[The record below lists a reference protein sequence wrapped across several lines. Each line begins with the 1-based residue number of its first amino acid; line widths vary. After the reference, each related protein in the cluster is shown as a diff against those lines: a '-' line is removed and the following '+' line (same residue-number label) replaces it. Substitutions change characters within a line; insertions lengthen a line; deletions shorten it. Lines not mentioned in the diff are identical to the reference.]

1 MPTKSFELFS
11 LVEVEQSISQRFE
24 KQVACYPDVLA
35 IADGEY
41 HLTYAQL
48 NQRANQIAH
57 TILDQRGIQPE
68 PVIVLFE
75 QGANFLAAIFGVL
88 KTGKSY
94 VPVDPTF
101 PQARNAYIVQNSQAR
116 LIVTN
121 RANRDVAEALAAG
134 ACDVLELDAIAPH
147 TPVEN
152 PDLVV
157 SPDALAYIIY
167 TSGSTGQPKGVFQNH
182 RNVLHNC
189 RNQTNAFHLGVG
201 DRMPLVHSCSVM
213 GAVRVIYNALL
224 NGVSLYPLD
233 IKVEGLAA
241 LRDLLLR
248 EKITVFHSVATLF
261 RHCSEI
267 FTGADHFPH
276 LRLVILGGEAMS
288 RKDVELYQRYF
299 PDHCLLCTGLGS
311 TEAGTICI
319 FMLNKQIQI
328 TSSLVPPGYP
338 VDGMEVLLLDET
350 GNPVPQGE
358 VGEIVVKSR
367 HLALGYWQ
375 HPELTESTFHLAPHG
390 QGERLLRTG
399 DMGYYRPDG
408 CLVHVGRKDFQ
419 VKIRGYRVNVS
430 EIEMALMD
438 SGLLKEV
445 VVVGREDVPGEM
457 YLVAYIVPRQQ
468 PAPSVRELR
477 QFLAQKVPGYMI
489 PAVFVQLEALPL
501 TPNGKVNR
509 LGLPPATIAD
519 LTSEATYVTA
529 HTPLEA
535 QLADIWM
542 RVLNLARVGIRDNFF
557 DLGGNSLLA
566 IQMFA
571 QIEAQ
576 LQQRLPLAI
585 LFKAPTIAQLAMVV
599 QEQSYAQAWSPLV
612 EIQTGGSKPPLF
624 CMHGGG
630 FNVLI
635 YRNLA
640 RHLGPDYPVYGLQAQ
655 GLNGDPTQP
664 IPDIRDRLEDLAA
677 DYIQEIRRVQPHGP
691 YFLVGL
697 SAGGNI
703 AFEMAQQLQAAGEE
717 IALLG
722 MFDSYGLEGRR
733 LLPPLP
739 RLISSLHYAVRYGIP
754 EFVQKGTAM
763 GLQGTWVRLR
773 TRLHEFRV
781 GSRASASREPELGH
795 SHHASEP
802 RGSGRRRRLQ
812 PALEDWMERVSQF
825 ILDHSAWSFIT
836 PSQQLQGQ
844 DDSLSNTLK
853 RLEQAYDRV
862 HTTYVPRPYAGRITV
877 FRAKQFPPGFWVDA
891 QLGWG
896 NLAMHGVDVYQIP
909 GHHTSIM
916 ESPLLAQW
924 VQCYL
929 ETESAARLVRR
940 SPDAQRQRLPLGR

>member
-1 MPTKSFELFS
+1 MGQSPIMPGHHFEPFS
-11 LVEVEQSISQRFE
+11 LAEVEQSISQRFE
-24 KQVACYPDVLA
+24 KQVDRYPDVLA
-35 IADGEY
+35 IADSEY
-41 HLTYAQL
+41 RLTYNQL
-48 NQRANQIAH
+48 NQWANQIAH
-57 TILDQRGIQPE
+57 SILAQRGIDPE
-68 PVIVLFE
+68 PVILLFE

-88 KTGKSY
+88 KTGKFY

-101 PQARNAYIVQNSQAR
+101 PEPRNAYIVQNSQAQ

-121 RANRDVAEALAAG
+121 RANRHVAEALAAG
-134 ACDVLELDAIAPH
+134 GCDVLEVDTISPH
-147 TPVEN
+147 TPVDN

-167 TSGSTGQPKGVFQNH
+167 TSGSTGHPKGVFQNH

-233 IKVEGLAA
+233 IKVEGLAG

-248 EKITVFHSVATLF
+248 EKITVFHAVATLF

-267 FTGADHFPH
+267 FTGVDHFSH

-319 FMLNKQIQI
+319 FMLDKQIEM

-358 VGEIVVKSR
+358 VGEIVVKS
-367 HLALGYWQ
+367 HYLALGYWQ
-375 HPELTESTFHLAPHG
+375 RSDLTEATFQPAPHG
-390 QGERLLRTG
+390 RGERLLRTG
-399 DMGYYRPDG
+399 DMGYYLSDG

-457 YLVAYIVPRQQ
+457 YLVAYLVPRQQ

-501 TPNGKVNR
+501 TPNGKVDR

-529 HTPLEA
+529 RTPLEA
-535 QLADIWM
+535 QLADIWIS
-542 RVLNLARVGIRDNFF
+542 VLQLDRVGIQDNFF

-566 IQMFA
+566 IQIFA
-571 QIEAQ
+571 QIEAVF
-576 LQQRLPLAI
+576 QQRVPLAI
-585 LFKAPTIAQLAMVV
+585 LFQAPTISQLAMVL

-640 RHLGPDYPVYGLQAQ
+640 QNLGPDYPVYGLQAQ

-664 IPDIRDRLEDLAA
+664 IPDIRDLLEDLAA

-691 YFLVGL
+691 YFLAGL

-717 IALLG
+717 VPFLG

-739 RLISSLHYAVRYGIP
+739 RLLSSLYYAVRYSLP
-754 EFVQKGTAM
+754 EFVQKGMAM
-763 GLQGTWVRLR
+763 GLQDTWIRLR
-773 TRLHEFRV
+773 TRMHEFRATPRPSANCQPEPDHAHPV
-781 GSRASASREPELGH
+781 SEVSRASGWW
-795 SHHASEP
+795 
-802 RGSGRRRRLQ
+802 RRPQ
-812 PALEDWMERVSQF
+812 PLLEDWMDRVSQF
-825 ILDHSAWSFIT
+825 ILEHSAWSFVT

-853 RLEQAYDRV
+853 RLEHAYDRV
-862 HTTYVPRPYAGRITV
+862 HQTYMPRPYAGRITV

-896 NLAMHGVDVYQIP
+896 SLAMHGVDVYRIP

-916 ESPLLAQW
+916 ESRLLAQR
-924 VQCYL
+924 VQHCL
-929 ETESAARLVRR
+929 ETGSARVI
-940 SPDAQRQRLPLGR
+940 RQTQDTQE